1 VIQVATIVV
10 SMTGL
15 AWEHV
20 LWQLPAAIAYQIQI
34 LYWQRQGRNF
44 YVDRS
49 AKIRRQLL
57 GEL

>member
-1 VIQVATIVV
+1 VIQVATTVV

-34 LYWQRQGRNF
+34 LYWQRKGRNF
-44 YVDRS
+44 YIDRS

-57 GEL
+57 QER